1 MVAAAG
7 PFKIRRLGVPM
18 PVPARRPDLP
28 PPFAEAVEEAVDEEM
43 INWLDSAYF
52 AAEAERLEA
61 EARRES
67 SGSHR
72 RPHA

>member
-1 MVAAAG
+1 
-7 PFKIRRLGVPM
+7 M
-18 PVPARRPDLP
+18 PTPARRPDQP
-28 PPFAEAVEEAVDEEM
+28 PPFAEPVEEAVDEAM

-67 SGSHR
+67 SGSPR
-72 RPHA
+72 RPPAE